1 MKFAALLISAA
12 RPAHSTNALYFAS
25 LTAITDHGKRPQRLN
40 KSWVGSIVIEQLFE
54 TSMARL
60 RRPKRPEKNRAIN
73 SKTETS

>member
-1 MKFAALLISAA
+1 
-12 RPAHSTNALYFAS
+12 
-25 LTAITDHGKRPQRLN
+25 
-40 KSWVGSIVIEQLFE
+40 VIEQLFE